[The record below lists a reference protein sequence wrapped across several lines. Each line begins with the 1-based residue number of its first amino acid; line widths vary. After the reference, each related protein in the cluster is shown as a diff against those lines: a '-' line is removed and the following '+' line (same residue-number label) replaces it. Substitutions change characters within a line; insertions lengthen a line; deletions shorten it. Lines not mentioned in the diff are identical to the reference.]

1 MKAMT
6 IPYNLVF
13 EPGNQSKIDENDLET
28 SHLYLIQQYVISQCL
43 QKNLWELKCWD
54 FKAVTADYDIIAGN
68 ELIYTATLISIY
80 LSNI

>member
-6 IPYNLVF
+6 TPCNLVF

-43 QKNLWELKCWD
+43 QKNLWELKC
-54 FKAVTADYDIIAGN
+54 
-68 ELIYTATLISIY
+68 
-80 LSNI
+80 